1 MKRKIIIYRHQLFK
15 YSEPFIAQQAQLYT
29 DHIPIYVGRKI
40 LGEPPSRAEVI
51 TLEGRCNFTSL
62 LRHVLFRD
70 SSSFLKCG
78 LKDKDPVL
86 LHSHFGV
93 EGVYALPLAKKLKI
107 PLVTTFHGYDVTT
120 TKKGLLLSGKVSWVN
135 YLAFRKEL
143 MKEGDLFICVSN
155 YLRERLIN
163 MGFPDKRVITHY
175 IGVDAAKI
183 RPNFKGKESKIILHV
198 GRLVEKKG
206 TKYLLQAFKKVAGHD
221 KDSLLVIVGD
231 GPLKNELIEQARNY
245 GLQDRVTFRGALP
258 HSEVMKLMQD
268 AIMLV
273 QPSVKA
279 KTGDSEGLGI
289 VLLEASASGIPVVGT
304 WHGGI
309 PEAIID
315 GVTGFLVPERNASA
329 LAEKLLTLLSEDSLR
344 EKMGYAGRKMVEER
358 FDIKNQSKILED
370 IYRRLL

>member
-1 MKRKIIIYRHQLFK
+1 M
-15 YSEPFIAQQAQLYT
+15 
-29 DHIPIYVGRKI
+29 
-40 LGEPPSRAEVI
+40 
-51 TLEGRCNFTSL
+51 
-62 LRHVLFRD
+62 
-70 SSSFLKCG
+70 
-78 LKDKDPVL
+78 
-86 LHSHFGV
+86 
-93 EGVYALPLAKKLKI
+93 
-107 PLVTTFHGYDVTT
+107 
-120 TKKGLLLSGKVSWVN
+120 
-135 YLAFRKEL
+135 
-143 MKEGDLFICVSN
+143 
-155 YLRERLIN
+155 
-163 MGFPDKRVITHY
+163 
-175 IGVDAAKI
+175 
-183 RPNFKGKESKIILHV
+183 
-198 GRLVEKKG
+198 
-206 TKYLLQAFKKVAGHD
+206 
-221 KDSLLVIVGD
+221 
-231 GPLKNELIEQARNY
+231 
-245 GLQDRVTFRGALP
+245 TFRGALP